1 MKQDKQNQ
9 PKQQHQPK
17 QQDRQSQQKRVG
29 PSEDRQNPGSQG
41 AGQGRVQG
49 EGDYEAARRYDEKM
63 RDHVQHHDVEQ
74 EARDAKPTSAGEER
88 EMEQAEEIGKQ
99 RAKEEDPLLE
109 KPAGAEAGKGGAKP
123 RR

>member
-9 PKQQHQPK
+9 PKQQDQKK
-17 QQDRQSQQKRVG
+17 QAGQKEG
-29 PSEDRQNPGSQG
+29 QQNPGSQG
-41 AGQGRVQG
+41 TGQGPVQG

-63 RDHVQHHDVEQ
+63 RDHVQHHDVER

-88 EMEQAEEIGKQ
+88 EREQAEEIGKR
-99 RAKEEDPLLE
+99 RAKEEDPLLD
-109 KPAGAEAGKGGAKP
+109 KPAEAGKGAAKP